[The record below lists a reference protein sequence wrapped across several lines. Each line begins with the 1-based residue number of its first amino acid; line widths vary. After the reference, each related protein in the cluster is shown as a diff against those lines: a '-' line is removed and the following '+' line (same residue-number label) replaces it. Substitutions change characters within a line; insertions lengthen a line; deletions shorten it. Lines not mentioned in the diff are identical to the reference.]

1 MQSYLSEAGMTS
13 NSHGVA
19 VAEVRDLHGR
29 SYRVGERPQDI
40 MGCSRAWM
48 LWLPAGAMAGISVLQ
63 YGYSV
68 AAIALH
74 PTGAAAF
81 WVLALWV
88 MFQAGA
94 AALTAALRHHSAIA
108 PSRAMLIGA
117 LLCAT
122 GPLTLA
128 YTDSF
133 GLAVLGY
140 SALCGSGA
148 GIVYATCS
156 STVAKWYPE
165 ARGLRIGFVTGAF
178 GYGAVPFIV
187 LFAVGLSPANHAT
200 MFTVVGVA
208 VLAVVA
214 FCGFFFRDPPLG
226 WWPPDVDPKL
236 WAVDKRVNRS
246 LQCNAPA
253 VRQYA
258 PGQAVRTTV
267 FVVMYLI
274 MVFAAAAF
282 LLAVA
287 YVPIIAISNGFS
299 HAVAAVAI
307 GLLAVVSGGGRAV
320 ACHISDRFGRRQT
333 LTAALLIAGCANLGL
348 VYSASI
354 QQASGFVAFAA
365 LTGLAGGAC
374 YPLLASLVA
383 DYFGERNAVRNF
395 GLVYSAK
402 LFGGLIGIGLPAFVV
417 SSPDLMRVFVAAG
430 LIGLCAAVTTR
441 LLHQPGHLIA
451 RLPR

>member
-1 MQSYLSEAGMTS
+1 MTS
-13 NSHGVA
+13 TSHGVA
-19 VAEVRDLHGR
+19 VAEVRDLHGL

-40 MGCSRAWM
+40 MGRSRAWM
-48 LWLPAGAMAGISVLQ
+48 LWLPWAAMAGISVLQ
-63 YGYSV
+63 YGYSI
-68 AAIALH
+68 AATTLH
-74 PTGAAAF
+74 GTGAADAF

-94 AALTAALRHHSAIA
+94 AALTAALRHHSAVA
-108 PSRAMLIGA
+108 PSRAMLVGG
-117 LLCAT
+117 LLCAA

-140 SALCGSGA
+140 SVLCGSGA

-165 ARGLRIGFVTGAF
+165 ARGARIGVVTGAF
-178 GYGAVPFIV
+178 GYGAVPFIMV
-187 LFAVGLSPANHAT
+187 FEAGLSNANHSAI
-200 MFTVVGVA
+200 FTVVGVL

-214 FCGFFFRDPPLG
+214 LCGLFFRDPPVG
-226 WWPPDVDPKL
+226 WWPPDVDPRL
-236 WAVDKRVNRS
+236 WAVDKRINRS
-246 LQCNAPA
+246 LRSNAPA
-253 VRQYA
+253 ARQYA
-258 PGQAVRTTV
+258 PGQAVRTTA
-267 FVVMYLI
+267 FVLMYLI
-274 MVFAAAAF
+274 MVFAAATF

-287 YVPIIAISNGFS
+287 YVPIIAITNGFGTL
-299 HAVAAVAI
+299 VAAAAI

-320 ACHISDRFGRRQT
+320 ASHISDRFGRRQT
-333 LTAALLIAGCANLGL
+333 LSAAWLLAGCAQLGL
-348 VYSASI
+348 VYSAAI
-354 QQASGFVAFAA
+354 HQPAPFVVFAA
-365 LTGLAGGAC
+365 LSGLAGGAF

-417 SSPDLMRVFVAAG
+417 SSPALMGVFVAAG
-430 LIGLCAAVTTR
+430 VIGLCAAVTTR
-441 LLHQPGHLIA
+441 LLHRPGLVVS
-451 RLPR
+451 RVSR

>member
-1 MQSYLSEAGMTS
+1 MTS

-29 SYRVGERPQDI
+29 SYRVGEQPQDI
-40 MGCSRAWM
+40 MGRSRTWM
-48 LWLPAGAMAGISVLQ
+48 LWLPWAAMAGISVLQ
-63 YGYSV
+63 YGYGV
-68 AAIALH
+68 TATTLQG
-74 PTGAAAF
+74 TGATAAF

-94 AALTAALRHHSAIA
+94 AALTAALRHHSAVA
-108 PSRAMLIGA
+108 PSRAMLVGA
-117 LLCAT
+117 LLCAA
-122 GPLTLA
+122 GPLALA
-128 YTDSF
+128 YTDGF

-140 SALCGSGA
+140 SVLCGIGA

-165 ARGLRIGFVTGAF
+165 ARGARIGFVTGAF
-178 GYGAVPFIV
+178 GYGAVPFII
-187 LFAVGLSPANHAT
+187 LFAAGLSPVNHT
-200 MFTVVGVA
+200 TIFTVVGVV

-214 FCGFFFRDPPLG
+214 LCGLWFRDPPVG
-226 WWPPDVDPKL
+226 WWPSDVDPRL
-236 WAVDKRVNRS
+236 WAVDKRINRS
-246 LQCNAPA
+246 LCSNAPA
-253 VRQYA
+253 ARQYA
-258 PGQAVRTTV
+258 PGQAVRTTA

-274 MVFAAAAF
+274 MVCAAAGF
-282 LLAVA
+282 LMAVA
-287 YVPIIAISNGFS
+287 YVPILAVSNGFS
-299 HAVAAVAI
+299 LLVAASAI

-320 ACHISDRFGRRQT
+320 ACHVSDRFGRRQT
-333 LTAALLIAGCANLGL
+333 LSAALLLSGCAQLGL
-348 VYSASI
+348 AYSASI
-354 QQASGFVAFAA
+354 HQAVPFVMFAA
-365 LTGLAGGAC
+365 LSGLAGGAF

-417 SSPDLMRVFVAAG
+417 ASPALMAVFVAAG
-430 LIGLCAAVTTR
+430 LIGLCGAVTTR
-441 LLHQPGHLIA
+441 LLHQPGHLIS

>member
-1 MQSYLSEAGMTS
+1 MTS
-13 NSHGVA
+13 NNHGVA
-19 VAEVRDLHGR
+19 VAEVRDLHGL

-40 MGCSRAWM
+40 MGHSRAWM
-48 LWLPAGAMAGISVLQ
+48 FWLAAAAMAGISVLQ

-68 AAIALH
+68 AAIAVQSA
-74 PTGAAAF
+74 GVAAY

-94 AALTAALRHHSAIA
+94 AALTAALRHHSAVA
-108 PSRAMLIGA
+108 PSRAMLAGA
-117 LLCAT
+117 LLCAA

-128 YTDSF
+128 FTDSL

-140 SALCGSGA
+140 SVLCGSGA
-148 GIVYATCS
+148 GIIYATCS

-178 GYGAVPFIV
+178 GYGAVPFII
-187 LFAVGLSPANHAT
+187 LFATELTPANHGAI
-200 MFTVVGVA
+200 FTVVGVV

-214 FCGFFFRDPPLG
+214 LCGLFFRDPPQG
-226 WWPPDVDPKL
+226 WWPTEVDPRL
-236 WAVDKRVNRS
+236 WAIDKRINRS
-246 LQCNAPA
+246 LCSNAPA
-253 VRQYA
+253 ARQYA
-258 PGQAVRTTV
+258 PGQAVRTTA

-274 MVFAAAAF
+274 MVFAAATF

-287 YVPIIAISNGFS
+287 YVPIAAISNGFS
-299 HAVAAVAI
+299 VVVAAAAI

-320 ACHISDRFGRRQT
+320 ASDISDRVGRRQK
-333 LTAALLIAGCANLGL
+333 LSGALLLAGCAQLGL
-348 VYSASI
+348 VYSAVVH
-354 QQASGFVAFAA
+354 QAAPFVIFAG
-365 LTGLAGGAC
+365 LSGLAGGAC

-383 DYFGERNAVRNF
+383 DYFGEHNAVRNF

-402 LFGGLIGIGLPAFVV
+402 VFGGLIGIGLPASLV
-417 SSPDLMRVFVAAG
+417 SSPALMNVFIAAG
-430 LIGLCAAVTTR
+430 LIGMVPAVTTR
-441 LLHQPGHLIA
+441 LLHQPGHLIS

>member
-1 MQSYLSEAGMTS
+1 MAS
-13 NSHGVA
+13 NSSGIA
-19 VAEVRDLHGR
+19 VAEVRDLHGL

-40 MGCSRAWM
+40 MGRSRAWM
-48 LWLPAGAMAGISVLQ
+48 LWLPWAAMAGISVLQ

-68 AAIALH
+68 AATALQGSNGWSA
-74 PTGAAAF
+74 TATF
-81 WVLALWV
+81 WALALWV

-94 AALTAALRHHSAIA
+94 AAMTAALRHRSAVA
-108 PSRAMLIGA
+108 PSRAMLVGA
-117 LLCAT
+117 LLCAA

-128 YTDSF
+128 STNVF
-133 GLAVLGY
+133 ALAVLGY
-140 SALCGSGA
+140 SVLCGSGA
-148 GIVYATCS
+148 DVVYATCG

-165 ARGLRIGFVTGAF
+165 ARGLRIGFVSGAF
-178 GYGAVPFIV
+178 GYGAVPFII
-187 LFAVGLSPANHAT
+187 LFTAGLSPANHAAI
-200 MFTVVGVA
+200 FTIVGVV

-236 WAVDKRVNRS
+236 WAVDKRINRS
-246 LQCNAPA
+246 LLSNAPA
-253 VRQYA
+253 GRPDA
-258 PGQAVRTTV
+258 PGQAVRTTA
-267 FVVMYLI
+267 FGVMYLI
-274 MVFAAAAF
+274 MVFAAAGF

-299 HAVAAVAI
+299 TVVAASAI

-320 ACHISDRFGRRQT
+320 ACHIFDRVGRRPT
-333 LTAALLIAGCANLGL
+333 LSTALLLAGCADLGL
-348 VYSASI
+348 VYTASI
-354 QQASGFVAFAA
+354 HQAAPFVLFAA
-365 LTGLAGGAC
+365 LSGLAGGAF

-417 SSPDLMRVFVAAG
+417 A
-430 LIGLCAAVTTR
+430 C
-441 LLHQPGHLIA
+441 
-451 RLPR
+451 

>member
-1 MQSYLSEAGMTS
+1 MAS

-40 MGCSRAWM
+40 MGRSREWM
-48 LWLPAGAMAGISVLQ
+48 LWLPWAAMAGISVLQ

-68 AAIALH
+68 AATTL
-74 PTGAAAF
+74 GATSGWGATAAF

-94 AALTAALRHHSAIA
+94 AALTAALRYHSAVA
-108 PSRAMLIGA
+108 PSRAMLVGA
-117 LLCAT
+117 VLCAA

-128 YTDSF
+128 YSDTF
-133 GLAVLGY
+133 ALAVLGH
-140 SALCGSGA
+140 SVLCGSGA
-148 GIVYATCS
+148 GIVYATCA

-165 ARGLRIGFVTGAF
+165 ARGVRIGFVSGAF
-178 GYGAVPFIV
+178 GYGAVPFII
-187 LFAVGLSPANHAT
+187 LFAAGLTPANHAAI
-200 MFTVVGVA
+200 FTVVGLA

-214 FCGFFFRDPPLG
+214 FCGFFFRDPPVG
-226 WWPPDVDPKL
+226 WWPPDVNPKL

-246 LQCNAPA
+246 LLHNAPA

-258 PGQAVRTTV
+258 PGQAVRTTA

-274 MVFAAAAF
+274 MVFAAAGF

-287 YVPIIAISNGFS
+287 YVPIVAISNGFS
-299 HAVAAVAI
+299 PPTAASAVA
-307 GLLAVVSGGGRAV
+307 LLAVISGGGRAV
-320 ACHISDRFGRRQT
+320 ASHLSDRFGRRET
-333 LTAALLIAGCANLGL
+333 LTAALLLAGCAHLGL

-354 QQASGFVAFAA
+354 QQAAPFVIFAG
-365 LTGLAGGAC
+365 LSGLAGGAF

-402 LFGGLIGIGLPAFVV
+402 LFGGFIGIGLPAFVV
-417 SSPDLMRVFVAAG
+417 SSPALMGAFVTAG
-430 LIGLCAAVTTR
+430 VISLCAAVTTR
-441 LLHQPGHLIA
+441 LLHRPGHLVSRLA
-451 RLPR
+451 R

>member
-1 MQSYLSEAGMTS
+1 MTS
-13 NSHGVA
+13 SARGVA
-19 VAEVRDLHGR
+19 VAEVRDMHGR

-40 MGCSRAWM
+40 MGRSRAWM
-48 LWLPAGAMAGISVLQ
+48 FWLPAAAMAGISVLQ

-68 AAIALH
+68 AAIALQ
-74 PTGAAAF
+74 PSGAAAF

-94 AALTAALRHHSAIA
+94 AALTAALRHHAA
-108 PSRAMLIGA
+108 VHPSRAMLVGA
-117 LLCAT
+117 VLCAA

-128 YTDSF
+128 YSDSF

-165 ARGLRIGFVTGAF
+165 ARGLRIGFATGAF
-178 GYGAVPFIV
+178 GYGAVPFII
-187 LFAVGLSPANHAT
+187 LFASGLTPANHGDL
-200 MFTVVGVA
+200 FTGVA
-208 VLAVVA
+208 VVVLAVVA
-214 FCGFFFRDPPLG
+214 LCGIFFRDPPQG
-226 WWPPDVDPKL
+226 WWPPDVDPRL
-236 WAVDKRVNRS
+236 WAIDKRINRS
-246 LQCNAPA
+246 LCSNAPA
-253 VRQYA
+253 ARQYA
-258 PGQAVRTTV
+258 PGQAVRTTP

-274 MVFAAAAF
+274 MVFAAATF

-287 YVPIIAISNGFS
+287 YVPTIAVSNGFGPV
-299 HAVAAVAI
+299 VAASAV
-307 GLLAVVSGGGRAV
+307 GLLAVVSGGGRAI
-320 ACHISDRFGRRQT
+320 ACRISDRFGRRQT
-333 LTAALLIAGCANLGL
+333 LSVALLLAGCAQLGL
-348 VYSASI
+348 VYSASVH
-354 QQASGFVAFAA
+354 QAEAFVTFAG
-365 LTGLAGGAC
+365 LSGLAGGAF

-395 GLVYSAK
+395 GVVYSAK

-417 SSPDLMRVFVAAG
+417 SSPALMHVFVTAG

-441 LLHQPGHLIA
+441 LLRQPGHLIA

>member
-1 MQSYLSEAGMTS
+1 MTS
-13 NSHGVA
+13 NNRGIA
-19 VAEVRDLHGR
+19 VAEVRDCHGL
-29 SYRVGERPQDI
+29 SYRVGERPQDL
-40 MGCSRAWM
+40 MGRSRKWM
-48 LWLPAGAMAGISVLQ
+48 LWLPWAAMAGISVLQ

-74 PTGAAAF
+74 GTHATAAF

-94 AALTAALRHHSAIA
+94 AALTAALRHRSAVA
-108 PSRAMLIGA
+108 PSRAMFVGA
-117 LLCAT
+117 VLCAA

-128 YTDSF
+128 HTNSF

-140 SALCGSGA
+140 SVLCGSGA

-165 ARGLRIGFVTGAF
+165 ARGARIGVVTGAF

-187 LFAVGLSPANHAT
+187 LFAAGLSGANNAEV
-200 MFTVVGVA
+200 FTIVGGV

-214 FCGFFFRDPPLG
+214 MCGLFFRDPPVG
-226 WWPPDVDPKL
+226 WWPPEVDPRL
-236 WAVDKRVNRS
+236 WAIDKRINRS
-246 LQCNAPA
+246 LRSNAPA
-253 VRQYA
+253 TRQYA
-258 PGQAVRTTV
+258 PGQAVRTTA

-274 MVFAAAAF
+274 MVFAAATF

-287 YVPIIAISNGFS
+287 YIPIIAVSNGFS
-299 HAVAAVAI
+299 ALVAATAV
-307 GLLAVVSGGGRAV
+307 GMLAVVSGGGRAV
-320 ACHISDRFGRRQT
+320 ASHLSDRFGRRET
-333 LTAALLIAGCANLGL
+333 LSAALLLAGCAQLGL

-354 QQASGFVAFAA
+354 HQAAPLVVFAA
-365 LTGLAGGAC
+365 LSGLAGGAF

-417 SSPDLMRVFVAAG
+417 GSPTLMGVFVAAG
-430 LIGLCAAVTTR
+430 VISLCAAVTTR
-441 LLHQPGHLIA
+441 LLHQPGHVLS

>member
-1 MQSYLSEAGMTS
+1 MEAKMASSY
-13 NSHGVA
+13 
-19 VAEVRDLHGR
+19 AEVLDLHGL

-40 MGCSRAWM
+40 MGRSRAWM
-48 LWLPAGAMAGISVLQ
+48 LWLPLAAMAGIGVLQ
-63 YGYSV
+63 YGYGV
-68 AAIALH
+68 AVIALH
-74 PTGAAAF
+74 APSAAVF

-94 AALTAALRHHSAIA
+94 AALTAALRHRSAVG
-108 PSRAMLIGA
+108 PSRAMLVGA
-117 LLCAT
+117 LMCAA

-128 YTDSF
+128 YTDAF
-133 GLAVLGY
+133 WPAVLGY
-140 SALCGSGA
+140 SVLCGSGA

-187 LFAVGLSPANHAT
+187 LFTAGLSDANQAEI
-200 MFTVVGVA
+200 FTVVAVAIVA
-208 VLAVVA
+208 VVML
-214 FCGFFFRDPPLG
+214 CGIFFRDPPPG

-236 WAVDKRVNRS
+236 WAVDKRLNGS
-246 LQCNAPA
+246 LRCNAPA
-253 VRQYA
+253 VRQYE
-258 PGQAVRTTV
+258 PGQAVRTTA

-274 MVFAAAAF
+274 MVFAAATF

-287 YVPIIAISNGFS
+287 YVPIVASSNGFS
-299 HAVAAVAI
+299 HVVAATAI

-320 ACHISDRFGRRQT
+320 ASHISDRFGRRQT
-333 LTAALLIAGCANLGL
+333 LTAALLLAGGANLGL

-354 QQASGFVAFAA
+354 QQSAGFVVFAA
-365 LTGLAGGAC
+365 LSGLAGGAF

-395 GLVYSAK
+395 GVVYSAK
-402 LFGGLIGIGLPAFVV
+402 VFGGLIGIGLPAFVV
-417 SSPDLMRVFVAAG
+417 SSPALMRVFVAAG
-430 LIGLCAAVTTR
+430 LVSLCAAVTTR
-441 LLHQPGHLIA
+441 LLHQPGHLMS

>member
-1 MQSYLSEAGMTS
+1 MTS
-13 NSHGVA
+13 SNYGVA

-40 MGCSRAWM
+40 MGRSRAWM
-48 LWLPAGAMAGISVLQ
+48 LWLPLAAMAGIGVLQ

-68 AAIALH
+68 AATALLG
-74 PTGAAAF
+74 TSATAAF

-94 AALTAALRHHSAIA
+94 AALTAALRHHSAVG

-117 LLCAT
+117 LLCAA

-128 YTDSF
+128 YTDTF
-133 GLAVLGY
+133 GAAVLGY
-140 SALCGSGA
+140 SVLCGSGA

-178 GYGAVPFIV
+178 GYGAVPFII
-187 LFAVGLSPANHAT
+187 LFAVGLSPANHAEV
-200 MFTVVGVA
+200 FTVVGVA

-214 FCGFFFRDPPLG
+214 FCGFFFRDPPVG

-236 WAVDKRVNRS
+236 WAVDKTLNRG
-246 LQCNAPA
+246 LRCNAPA

-258 PGQAVRTTV
+258 PGQAVRTTA

-299 HAVAAVAI
+299 HAIAGVAI

-320 ACHISDRFGRRQT
+320 ASHISDRFGRRQT
-333 LTAALLIAGCANLGL
+333 LTAALLLAGCALLGL

-354 QQASGFVAFAA
+354 QQTAGFVGFAA
-365 LTGLAGGAC
+365 LSGLAGGAF

-417 SSPDLMRVFVAAG
+417 SSPALMHVFVAAG
-430 LIGLCAAVTTR
+430 VISLCAAVTTR
-441 LLHQPGHLIA
+441 LLHQPGYLIS

>member
-1 MQSYLSEAGMTS
+1 MAS

-40 MGCSRAWM
+40 MGRSRAWM
-48 LWLPAGAMAGISVLQ
+48 LWLPCAAMAGISVLQ

-68 AAIALH
+68 AASTLH
-74 PTGAAAF
+74 ATNATAAY

-88 MFQAGA
+88 VFQAGA
-94 AALTAALRHHSAIA
+94 AALTAALRHHSAVA
-108 PSRAMLIGA
+108 PSRAMLVGA
-117 LLCAT
+117 VLCAA

-128 YTDSF
+128 HTDSF
-133 GLAVLGY
+133 ASAVLGY
-140 SALCGSGA
+140 SVLCGSGA
-148 GIVYATCS
+148 GIVYATCT
-156 STVAKWYPE
+156 STVAKWFPE
-165 ARGLRIGFVTGAF
+165 SRGARIGFVTGAF
-178 GYGAVPFIV
+178 GYGTVPFIV
-187 LFAVGLSPANHAT
+187 LFAVGLSPANHAA

-214 FCGFFFRDPPLG
+214 LCGLFFRDPPVG
-226 WWPPDVDPKL
+226 WWPPDVDPRL

-258 PGQAVRTTV
+258 PGQAVRTTA
-267 FVVMYLI
+267 FAVMYLI
-274 MVFAAAAF
+274 MVFAAATF

-287 YVPIIAISNGFS
+287 YIPIL
-299 HAVAAVAI
+299 AVANDFSPLVAASAV

-320 ACHISDRFGRRQT
+320 ASRISDRFGRRQT
-333 LTAALLIAGCANLGL
+333 LSAALLLAGCAQLGL

-354 QQASGFVAFAA
+354 HLAAPFVLFAA
-365 LTGLAGGAC
+365 LSGLAGGAF
-374 YPLLASLVA
+374 YPLLASLAA

-417 SSPDLMRVFVAAG
+417 SSPALMGVFVAAG
-430 LIGLCAAVTTR
+430 LIGLCAALTTR
-441 LLHQPGHLIA
+441 LLHQPGHLISH
-451 RLPR
+451 LPR

>member
-1 MQSYLSEAGMTS
+1 MTS
-13 NSHGVA
+13 NSHAVA

-40 MGCSRAWM
+40 MGRPRKWM
-48 LWLPAGAMAGISVLQ
+48 LWLPLAAMAGISVLQ

-68 AAIALH
+68 AAITLH
-74 PTGAAAF
+74 GTKATAAF

-94 AALTAALRHHSAIA
+94 AALTAALRHRSVGA
-108 PSRAMLIGA
+108 PSRAMLVGA
-117 LLCAT
+117 LLCAA

-128 YTDSF
+128 HSDSF

-140 SALCGSGA
+140 SVLCGSGA
-148 GIVYATCS
+148 GIVYATCA

-165 ARGLRIGFVTGAF
+165 ARGARIGVVTGAF

-187 LFAVGLSPANHAT
+187 LFAAGLSDANHAT
-200 MFTVVGVA
+200 AFTVVGVL

-214 FCGFFFRDPPLG
+214 LCGLFFRDPPVG
-226 WWPPDVDPKL
+226 WWPPEVDPRL
-236 WAVDKRVNRS
+236 WAVDKRINRS
-246 LQCNAPA
+246 LRSNAPA
-253 VRQYA
+253 ARQYA
-258 PGQAVRTTV
+258 PAQAVRTTA

-274 MVFAAAAF
+274 MVFAAATF

-287 YVPIIAISNGFS
+287 YVPIIAVSNGFS
-299 HAVAAVAI
+299 TLVAASAI

-320 ACHISDRFGRRQT
+320 ASLVSDRFGRRET
-333 LTAALLIAGCANLGL
+333 LTAALLLAGCAQLGL

-354 QQASGFVAFAA
+354 HHAAPFVVFAA
-365 LTGLAGGAC
+365 VSGLAGGAC

-417 SSPDLMRVFVAAG
+417 SSPALMKVFVAAG

-441 LLHQPGHLIA
+441 LLHRPGHLIA

>member
-1 MQSYLSEAGMTS
+1 MASSY
-13 NSHGVA
+13 
-19 VAEVRDLHGR
+19 AEVLDLHGL

-40 MGCSRAWM
+40 MGRSRAWM
-48 LWLPAGAMAGISVLQ
+48 LWLPLAAMAGIGVLQ
-63 YGYSV
+63 YGYGV
-68 AAIALH
+68 AVIALH
-74 PTGAAAF
+74 APSAAVF

-94 AALTAALRHHSAIA
+94 AALTAALRHRSAVG
-108 PSRAMLIGA
+108 PSRAMLVGA
-117 LLCAT
+117 LMCAA

-128 YTDSF
+128 YTDAF
-133 GLAVLGY
+133 WPAVLGY
-140 SALCGSGA
+140 SVLCGSGA

-187 LFAVGLSPANHAT
+187 LFTAGLSDANQAEI
-200 MFTVVGVA
+200 FTVVAVAIVA
-208 VLAVVA
+208 VVMLCGIF
-214 FCGFFFRDPPLG
+214 FCDPPPG

-236 WAVDKRVNRS
+236 WAVDKRLNGS
-246 LQCNAPA
+246 LRCNAPA
-253 VRQYA
+253 VRQYE
-258 PGQAVRTTV
+258 PGQAVRTTA

-274 MVFAAAAF
+274 MVFAAATF

-287 YVPIIAISNGFS
+287 YVPIVAISNGFS
-299 HAVAAVAI
+299 HVVAATAI

-320 ACHISDRFGRRQT
+320 ASHISDRFGRRQT
-333 LTAALLIAGCANLGL
+333 LTAALLLAGGANLGL

-354 QQASGFVAFAA
+354 QQSAGFVVFAA
-365 LTGLAGGAC
+365 LSGLAGGAF

-395 GLVYSAK
+395 GVVYSAK
-402 LFGGLIGIGLPAFVV
+402 VFGGLIGIGLPAFVV
-417 SSPDLMRVFVAAG
+417 SSPALMRVFVAAG
-430 LIGLCAAVTTR
+430 LVSLCAAVTTR
-441 LLHQPGHLIA
+441 LLHQPGHLMS

>member
-1 MQSYLSEAGMTS
+1 
-13 NSHGVA
+13 
-19 VAEVRDLHGR
+19 
-29 SYRVGERPQDI
+29 
-40 MGCSRAWM
+40 M
-48 LWLPAGAMAGISVLQ
+48 LWLPWAAMAGISVLQ

-68 AAIALH
+68 AATTLQG
-74 PTGAAAF
+74 TSGMAAF

-94 AALTAALRHHSAIA
+94 AALTAALRHHSAVA
-108 PSRAMLIGA
+108 PSRAMLVGA
-117 LLCAT
+117 FLCAA

-128 YTDSF
+128 YSDGF
-133 GLAVLGY
+133 GQAVLGY
-140 SALCGSGA
+140 SVLCGSGA
-148 GIVYATCS
+148 GIVYATCA

-165 ARGLRIGFVTGAF
+165 ARGARIGFVSGAF
-178 GYGAVPFIV
+178 GYGAVPFII
-187 LFAVGLSPANHAT
+187 LFASALSRANHAAI
-200 MFTVVGVA
+200 FTGVGVI

-214 FCGFFFRDPPLG
+214 FCGFFFRDPPVG
-226 WWPPDVDPKL
+226 WWPSEVDPKL
-236 WAVDKRVNRS
+236 WAVDKRINRS
-246 LQCNAPA
+246 LCSNAPA

-258 PGQAVRTTV
+258 PGQAVRTTA

-299 HAVAAVAI
+299 SVVAASAI

-320 ACHISDRFGRRQT
+320 ANHISDRFGRRET
-333 LTAALLIAGCANLGL
+333 LTAALLLAGCAHLGL
-348 VYSASI
+348 VYSALI
-354 QQASGFVAFAA
+354 QQSVPFVVFAA
-365 LTGLAGGAC
+365 LSGLAGVAF

-383 DYFGERNAVRNF
+383 DYFGERYAVRNF

-402 LFGGLIGIGLPAFVV
+402 VFGGLIGIGLPAFVV
-417 SSPDLMRVFVAAG
+417 ASPALMGVFVAAG
-430 LIGLCAAVTTR
+430 IISLCAAVVAR
-441 LLHQPGHLIA
+441 LLHQPGRLIS

>member
-1 MQSYLSEAGMTS
+1 MAS
-13 NSHGVA
+13 NSYGIA
-19 VAEVRDLHGR
+19 VAEVLDLHGR

-40 MGCSRAWM
+40 MGRPRAWM
-48 LWLPAGAMAGISVLQ
+48 LWLPWTAMAGISVLQ

-68 AAIALH
+68 AAIALQ
-74 PTGAAAF
+74 PMSGWSATAAF

-94 AALTAALRHHSAIA
+94 AALTATLRHRSAVA
-108 PSRAMLIGA
+108 PSRAMVVGA
-117 LLCAT
+117 LLCAA
-122 GPLTLA
+122 GPVTLA
-128 YTDSF
+128 YTDEF

-140 SALCGSGA
+140 SVLCGSGA
-148 GIVYATCS
+148 GIVYATCG

-165 ARGLRIGFVTGAF
+165 ARGLRIGFVSGAF
-178 GYGAVPFIV
+178 GYGAVPFII
-187 LFAVGLSPANHAT
+187 LFAAALSPQNHAAI
-200 MFTVVGVA
+200 FAVIGVF
-208 VLAVVA
+208 VLTVVA

-236 WAVDKRVNRS
+236 WAIDKRVNRS
-246 LQCNAPA
+246 LLSNAPA

-258 PGQAVRTTV
+258 PGQAVRTTT

-274 MVFAAAAF
+274 MVSAAAAF

-287 YVPIIAISNGFS
+287 YVPIIAISKGFS
-299 HAVAAVAI
+299 PVVAASAV

-320 ACHISDRFGRRQT
+320 ASHISDRFGRRQT
-333 LTAALLIAGCANLGL
+333 LSAALLLAGCAQLGL

-354 QQASGFVAFAA
+354 HQAAPFAVFAA
-365 LTGLAGGAC
+365 LSGLAGGAF

-402 LFGGLIGIGLPAFVV
+402 MFGGLIGIGLPAFVV
-417 SSPDLMRVFVAAG
+417 SSPALMLVFVAAG
-430 LIGLCAAVTTR
+430 LISLCAAVTTR
-441 LLHQPGHLIA
+441 LLHRPGHLVT
-451 RLPR
+451 RLSR